1 VNQSVCFLEV
11 SRLCCCVIARLPRD
25 MYHPALLKRRG
36 SLLRHTLY
44 HRVDMCHTL
53 YHHVPHTLPSTI
65 ASTLRRHQ
73 GQPHQF
79 QCGCPRPVQLV
90 HVTTG
95 GCSMAR
101 TRWRF
106 SMSRPVQIKAQTS
119 EYAHK
124 SRRTKVKTKT
134 SQDKNKSRQSEV
146 KTKRRPCDTACL
158 VAIYVIED
166 IYKII
171 LSNYDTQQLRVRHHA
186 QGRPPMGVMPSS
198 NVQSPCTFCR
208 GLFTFA
214 GLFAQFTGL
223 FSRE

>member
-1 VNQSVCFLEV
+1 
-11 SRLCCCVIARLPRD
+11 

-101 TRWRF
+101 TQWRF
-106 SMSRPVQIKAQTS
+106 SMSRPVQIKAQTRRKQVNTHTNQG
-119 EYAHK
+119 AHK
-124 SRRTKVKTKT
+124 SRQKQVKTKT
-134 SQDKNKSRQSEV
+134 NQDKARSRQSEGRV
-146 KTKRRPCDTACL
+146 TPPASWPFTSLRISTKL
-158 VAIYVIED
+158 YSAIT
-166 IYKII
+166 I
-171 LSNYDTQQLRVRHHA
+171 LSNYACGITPKAVLQWA
-186 QGRPPMGVMPSS
+186 
-198 NVQSPCTFCR
+198 
-208 GLFTFA
+208 
-214 GLFAQFTGL
+214 
-223 FSRE
+223 